1 MSYEI
6 FVNASLILALIAA
19 LSVFHTVLKMFT
31 LKIVHSWREIKVVNC

>member
-19 LSVFHTVLKMFT
+19 LSVFRTVLKMFT
-31 LKIVHSWREIKVVNC
+31 LKLFTVGGNLKL

>member
-31 LKIVHSWREIKVVNC
+31 LKLFTVGEKLKL